1 MAMAITAIAVAQ
13 PVALWNETSHDFGTF
28 HENDGM
34 QSCKFVLT
42 NTGDSA
48 LVIVQVKS
56 TCGCTVA
63 DHSTDP
69 ILPGESTTI
78 DVTYTPTGRPGT
90 FSKTIWVYTNTT
102 DSPTR
107 LTIGGVTIGS
117 PQSVKQYY
125 PEAVGDLHFT
135 KLMNSAGE
143 VKKGLIRNNSIT
155 AYNSGSDTLVI
166 SFDNNTSHIS
176 PRAVPDT
183 IVPGGITTMSLF
195 FDSSLTP
202 VWGINDDYLT
212 IIATPLN
219 SSNPPTKAR
228 VNIVTN
234 VVEDF
239 TNLSTTEIANAP
251 VCQLSTDKINFDNL
265 KKGEIAEA
273 TIQITNTGKSDLI
286 VRRVMALDKAVTA
299 KTDSTRLHPK
309 ATATVTV
316 KVNPA
321 KVDGNILN
329 SQLTVITNDPTDSR
343 LTVKLV
349 GEIR

>member
-1 MAMAITAIAVAQ
+1 MAMALTAIAVAQ

-28 HENDGM
+28 HESDGT

-42 NTGDSA
+42 NSGDSA
-48 LVIVQVKS
+48 LVILRVKS

-63 DHSTDP
+63 DHSTEP
-69 ILPGESTTI
+69 IMPGESSTI
-78 DVTYTPTGRPGT
+78 DVAYTPTGRPGT
-90 FSKTIWVYTNTT
+90 FSKTIWVYTNSD

-117 PQSVKQYY
+117 AESVRQYF
-125 PEAVGDLHFT
+125 PERAGDLHFT
-135 KLMNSAGE
+135 KLMTSAGE
-143 VKKGLIRNNSIT
+143 VNKGLIRNNAIT
-155 AYNSGSDTLVI
+155 AYNSGTDTLVI
-166 SFDNNTSHIS
+166 SFDNNTSHLS

-195 FDSSLTP
+195 FNSSLTP

-219 SSNPPTKAR
+219 GDNPPTKAT

-239 TNLSTTEIANAP
+239 TKLSIDQIANAP
-251 VCQLSTDKINFDNL
+251 ACQLSTDKITFTNL
-265 KKGEIAEA
+265 KRGEIAEA
-273 TIQITNTGKSDLI
+273 TMQITNNGKSDLI
-286 VRRVMALDKAVTA
+286 VRRVMALDKAVKA

-309 ATATVTV
+309 ATATITV

-321 KVDGNILN
+321 KVEGNILN

-343 LTVKLV
+343 ITVKLV
-349 GEIR
+349 GEIK